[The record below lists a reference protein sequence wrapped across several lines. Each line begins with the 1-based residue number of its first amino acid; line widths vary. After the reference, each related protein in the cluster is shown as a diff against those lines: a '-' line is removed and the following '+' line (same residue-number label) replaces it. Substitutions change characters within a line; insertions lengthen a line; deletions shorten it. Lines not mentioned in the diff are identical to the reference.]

1 MDKAAQIEVLAR
13 LKTFL
18 ARAHT
23 APLGFTLRAPPV
35 PSPDEYSPPWR
46 TPVELTL
53 PKEPRA
59 LIQIHRFEDL
69 GQRLELNT
77 QKC

>member
-1 MDKAAQIEVLAR
+1 MDQAAQNEVLAR

-18 ARAHT
+18 AELT
-23 APLGFTLRAPPV
+23 PPLWLHSPRPPV
-35 PSPDEYSPPWR
+35 PSPNEYSPPWR

-53 PKEPRA
+53 PKEPRT
-59 LIQIHRFEDL
+59 LIQIHRFEEL
-69 GQRLELNT
+69 GQRLELST